1 LATPGDGSC
10 VTVPPGDTSGSNGAS
25 VLNTLLAPLRIPD
38 RVVVALGSMA
48 EAARELGPMR
58 AELTRVRKQTEPLP
72 DLMPALERILE
83 HIERVPEML
92 SVVERISRQTESL
105 AQLLSAV
112 EHVEEGLGERIDSL
126 RTVVGSLES
135 EESYLNKTVGE
146 LVGDLRAMHETLTG
160 LKGDVKSVTD
170 RMPDP
175 NRGPLEKARDAF
187 TSNTTDHASAPR

>member
-1 LATPGDGSC
+1 M
-10 VTVPPGDTSGSNGAS
+10 PPGDTSGSNGAS

-92 SVVERISRQTESL
+92 SVVERISRQTDSL

-135 EESYLNKTVGE
+135 EDSYLNKTVGE
-146 LVGDLRAMHETLTG
+146 LVGDLRAMHETITE

-187 TSNTTDHASAPR
+187 TSNNHRPR